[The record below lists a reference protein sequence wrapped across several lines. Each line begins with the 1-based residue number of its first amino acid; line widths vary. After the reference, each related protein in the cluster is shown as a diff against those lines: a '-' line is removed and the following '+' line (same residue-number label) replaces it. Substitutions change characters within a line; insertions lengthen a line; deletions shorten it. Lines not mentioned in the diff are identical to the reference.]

1 MSVPWWVYL
10 ISLPMVLFGIGL
22 HFIPVLARR
31 LAESDERR
39 RQELIAQGVILRAG
53 EDDRNG

>member
-22 HFIPVLARR
+22 HFIPLLAKR
-31 LAESDERR
+31 LAESDALRR
-39 RQELIAQGVILRAG
+39 KELIAQGVIVPVE
-53 EDDRNG
+53 EDVRND